1 MTVKPGQKVTLK
13 GAATDPDGDSVSLC
27 WWQYR
32 EAGTS
37 DAELVLEGADGAK
50 VCFAIPADAKS
61 GETFHLILEAK
72 DAGEPTLR
80 HFQRVIVTVK

>member
-1 MTVKPGQKVTLK
+1 M
-13 GAATDPDGDSVSLC
+13 SLC

-50 VCFAIPADAKS
+50 VSFAIPTDARS
-61 GETFHLILEAK
+61 GETYHLVLEAK
-72 DAGEPTLR
+72 DSGTPVLR
-80 HFQRVIVTVK
+80 HFQRVIVTVREFLIFVSTNRIPI